1 MQGGVLLLRSSQ
13 GTARWGTDS
22 GVCGWCPWI
31 LHGLNGL
38 LHVLLLPKVFHRV
51 QIQVVFLKKLSYFK
65 NNFRLMWNCSSWIQF
80 FFPLSSSK
88 FLSYSFTFCRGAWL
102 LCIIKDSTKKQAM
115 PGSPLVN
122 YGNSSLINFLV
133 TWFRNNVQRKVE
145 MDITAYIYNLKVLS
159 LFLFLLLS
167 FQMCSQ
173 YGLQLQYKQVNF
185 DLFSFFV
192 CN

>member
-1 MQGGVLLLRSSQ
+1 
-13 GTARWGTDS
+13 
-22 GVCGWCPWI
+22 
-31 LHGLNGL
+31 
-38 LHVLLLPKVFHRV
+38 
-51 QIQVVFLKKLSYFK
+51 
-65 NNFRLMWNCSSWIQF
+65 MWNCSSWIQF

-167 FQMCSQ
+167 FQMCS
-173 YGLQLQYKQVNF
+173 
-185 DLFSFFV
+185 
-192 CN
+192 